1 MSVEI
6 IKRLYLRMKNYCL
19 IKEMAADA
27 PKVANAANDE
37 IYLSFVEG
45 IYKYNAVDE
54 FINLLQHEEDDIFKL
69 VISTLLLGYKKEP
82 SMNIIYTL
90 KKSKNHRVSESA
102 DNIISERYSTISQ
115 LVDSYS
121 TIIKGYQDRLG
132 LSTL

>member
-1 MSVEI
+1 
-6 IKRLYLRMKNYCL
+6 
-19 IKEMAADA
+19 MAADA

-37 IYLSFVEG
+37 IYMSFVEG
-45 IYKYNAVDE
+45 IYKYNAADE

-69 VISTLLLGYKKEP
+69 MISTLLLGYKKEP
-82 SMNIIYTL
+82 ARSIIHTL
-90 KKSKNHRVSESA
+90 KKSKNNRVSESA

-132 LSTL
+132 LATMTAQ